1 MSYSVA
7 VIGGGAAGL
16 LAAIG
21 ASEHDAEVILLERG
35 RRLGARLLA
44 PNGGGRSITNAGSTE
59 HLIQSFPGKGRFLC
73 HAFEIFSN
81 RDMLDLLAEEG
92 VLTKEEEGGRIL
104 PVSEDP
110 TEVIEA
116 LEARVKASGVTVRT
130 QAHVTGIERQEGRV
144 RPGWRGFKIQLA
156 DSEPIYVDRVVLCT
170 GENPDLD
177 EDDGRVWA
185 EQFGHTIVP
194 PKSAIVAL
202 HTEEDWPARV
212 AGAVLRGVEV
222 IVRAAGKEVTRY
234 KEDVLFTE
242 LGLAGPAILKIGEQA
257 VAAQNGCPEP
267 VVIAVRTDSDLQ
279 VDDWEARLQMALRE
293 HPRQLLKSL
302 VARWWPVSLAEALL
316 EAHSIPPEVMANQ
329 VTKAHRRQTAEILDE
344 FRLHLKKDPAPETA
358 MVTRGGVDVSEVD
371 PNTMQ
376 SLKTSG
382 LYIAGELLDIDG
394 VNEGY
399 TLQAAYST
407 GYVAG
412 WAAATEPSE

>member
-1 MSYSVA
+1 M
-7 VIGGGAAGL
+7 
-16 LAAIG
+16 
-21 ASEHDAEVILLERG
+21 
-35 RRLGARLLA
+35 
-44 PNGGGRSITNAGSTE
+44 
-59 HLIQSFPGKGRFLC
+59 
-73 HAFEIFSN
+73 
-81 RDMLDLLAEEG
+81 
-92 VLTKEEEGGRIL
+92 
-104 PVSEDP
+104 
-110 TEVIEA
+110 
-116 LEARVKASGVTVRT
+116 
-130 QAHVTGIERQEGRV
+130 
-144 RPGWRGFKIQLA
+144 
-156 DSEPIYVDRVVLCT
+156 DRVVLCT

-344 FRLHLKKDPAPETA
+344 FRLHLKKIRLRRP
-358 MVTRGGVDVSEVD
+358 
-371 PNTMQ
+371 
-376 SLKTSG
+376 L
-382 LYIAGELLDIDG
+382 
-394 VNEGY
+394 
-399 TLQAAYST
+399 
-407 GYVAG
+407 
-412 WAAATEPSE
+412 W